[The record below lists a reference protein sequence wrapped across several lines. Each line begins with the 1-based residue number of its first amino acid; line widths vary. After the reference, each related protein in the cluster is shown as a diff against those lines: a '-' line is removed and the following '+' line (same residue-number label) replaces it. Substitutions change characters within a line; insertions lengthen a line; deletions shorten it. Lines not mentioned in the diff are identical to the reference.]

1 MKNIRYILISI
12 ACIFTAAACSLDEES
27 FTEIEKDKYINDA
40 SEANTVLLG
49 IYKNMT
55 YDEMYGYYLSIYF
68 TLPSDIAKIT
78 GNELTNW
85 RNVPCNAFTSTE
97 DEIQGA
103 WEYLYNSIYQANDF
117 IEGLAAKMEE
127 FSDNDKK
134 TATAYMGEARA
145 LRALFY
151 FELVRWY
158 GHVPL
163 MTKTSQSDQHPSTF
177 VQADPVDVYKFIEQ
191 DLLYAIEVLPYAT
204 DDTVR
209 SDNSFRISKGGAL
222 GLLAKVYATWAGY
235 PLYDETKWEDAA
247 KTAEILVTSGK
258 HGLLSDYEQL
268 WKNSANSVWD
278 PTESLIEVSF
288 YSPIITGNSSNDA
301 SGRIGKWNSVPI
313 ADGVG
318 NNGRAAGNWRVIT
331 TFAKSWKESYPGDKR
346 WDISIA
352 DYRYTAASG
361 TTPEYATVSE
371 TQDGNKVDIQ
381 VRFTDAMANNAS
393 DSKRAKFND
402 NFLYPG
408 KWDMIKY
415 IEPGNEVVDANKSNV
430 NWYILRYSDVL
441 LLYAEAMNE
450 WKKGPTTEAYN
461 AVNMVRRRGFGLPV
475 GATSST
481 ADLPE
486 GLSYEQFQQ
495 AVRDERSYELAF
507 EGHRRQDLIRWG
519 IFYDSIQQTFYD
531 LQTWHDMAAS
541 YYRCIDFTVKG
552 KNELMPIPQRD
563 MDLCKQFKQNP
574 GW

>member
-268 WKNSANSVWD
+268 WKNSANSGFANVQ
-278 PTESLIEVSF
+278 F
-288 YSPIITGNSSNDA
+288 ITD
-301 SGRIGKWNSVPI
+301 
-313 ADGVG
+313 
-318 NNGRAAGNWRVIT
+318 
-331 TFAKSWKESYPGDKR
+331 
-346 WDISIA
+346 SIA
-352 DYRYTAASG
+352 DITDEVQQPSEKNVYNVLDLLGQLMSYYELYFEGEIDIKTKTLIFTVRKSKE
-361 TTPEYATVSE
+361 TTVKIKLEDYGITSFGKSYPET
-371 TQDGNKVDIQ
+371 
-381 VRFTDAMANNAS
+381 
-393 DSKRAKFND
+393 
-402 NFLYPG
+402 
-408 KWDMIKY
+408 
-415 IEPGNEVVDANKSNV
+415 
-430 NWYILRYSDVL
+430 
-441 LLYAEAMNE
+441 
-450 WKKGPTTEAYN
+450 
-461 AVNMVRRRGFGLPV
+461 NMVI
-475 GATSST
+475 AST
-481 ADLPE
+481 ADYSTTKKWFLLQSGEITDKEELQDIFPTT
-486 GLSYEQFQQ
+486 
-495 AVRDERSYELAF
+495 AKIITKDTIDEANTEAILELA
-507 EGHRRQDLIRWG
+507 ENRNQENIEITVTQNDRN
-519 IFYDSIQQTFYD
+519 YN
-531 LQTWHDMAAS
+531 
-541 YYRCIDFTVKG
+541 IDFNTSVVVYYEG
-552 KNELMPIPQRD
+552 KLYKTLPIGEISESEDMEKEITLGYKPVELIQ
-563 MDLCKQFKQNP
+563 LI
-574 GW
+574 